1 MSERG
6 AGVDRRELADLLP
19 ALGLP
24 SGGVLFVQA
33 SLRRLGAVA
42 GEEEDPQ
49 GRAGVVARALRA
61 AVGEGGTLVAYT
73 ATPENSQTSRLYR
86 EATVGLS
93 PAALE
98 RHHERMPAFDPDRTP
113 CSPSMGRLSEAIRLL
128 PGARRSAHPQT
139 SFAAVGPLAEDIT
152 GDHPLAQH
160 LGWDSPLGRLY
171 GHGAQALLIGTG
183 AGSFTPFHLI
193 DYGPD
198 APVQTYRAKRLDR
211 AGRPYWHTFRG
222 VRLDDPHFPELGRRV
237 LALGRETDPPLLIPR
252 VRIGGTTAALVP
264 VRRVVDLA
272 AAVVTA
278 RTGAAR

>member
-1 MSERG
+1 MTERG
-6 AGVDRRELADLLP
+6 TRVDEGELAGLLT

-24 SGGVLFVQA
+24 PGGVLFVQA
-33 SLRRLGAVA
+33 SLHRLGPVA

-49 GRAGVVARALRA
+49 GRAGVVARALRQ
-61 AVGEGGTLVAYT
+61 AVGENGTLVAYT

-86 EATVGLS
+86 EATAGLS
-93 PAALE
+93 PAKLE
-98 RHHERMPAFDPDRTP
+98 LHHEQMPAFDPARTP
-113 CSPSMGRLSEAIRLL
+113 SSPTMGRLSEAIRLL
-128 PGARRSAHPQT
+128 PGARRSQHPQT

-152 GDHPLAQH
+152 GEHPLAQH

-183 AGSFTPFHLI
+183 ARSFTPFHLI

-211 AGRPYWHTFRG
+211 AGRPYWHSFRG

-237 LALGRETDPPLLIPR
+237 LALGGEADPPLVIPQ
-252 VRIGGTTAALVP
+252 VRIGGTSAALVP

-272 AAVVTA
+272 AKVATGWTA
-278 RTGAAR
+278 AAR